1 MISISSDVRKVQK
14 SCYSANV
21 NVDGKH
27 LKQIK
32 KIIQQSIQTTGLW
45 HVADEEIGQKWK
57 KRLGRGSRWKEN
69 GGYFSYSYDRVG
81 GAGRFLVSLSPV
93 KVNIVAYLG

>member
-21 NVDGKH
+21 NIDGKH

-32 KIIQQSIQTTGLW
+32 KIFNSPFRKRGFGMLPRKNE
-45 HVADEEIGQKWK
+45 VKMEK
-57 KRLGRGSRWKEN
+57 KRLGRGSW
-69 GGYFSYSYDRVG
+69 
-81 GAGRFLVSLSPV
+81 FLVSLTAV